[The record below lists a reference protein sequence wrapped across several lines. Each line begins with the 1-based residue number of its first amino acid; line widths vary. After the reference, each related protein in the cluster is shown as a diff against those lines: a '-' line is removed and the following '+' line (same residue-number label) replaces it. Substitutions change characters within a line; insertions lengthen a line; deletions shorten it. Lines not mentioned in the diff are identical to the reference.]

1 MTITVWEVKRGLII
15 SVRYNNGKECRILT
29 LKTPLPIDKSEIFEE
44 LEKAIE
50 IINRLVEISIP
61 CPESSSDT
69 INNSGNVIVDHIS
82 SVPVPKGPV
91 IEKKKRARV
100 DKEGIL
106 RKLRSEI
113 VVGVPFGIDDIRKII
128 DIYKDDNNLYYHID
142 EMIKNGDMTRDVDNT
157 GIFRLVD
164 KSKPRS
170 KSDDKSFNY
179 RKDLY
184 GK

>member
-1 MTITVWEVKRGLII
+1 MAITVWEVKRGMII
-15 SVRYNNGKECRILT
+15 SVRYNSGKECRILT
-29 LKTPLPIDKSEIFEE
+29 LKTPLPFDQSEIFEE
-44 LEKAIE
+44 LDRAIE
-50 IINRLVEISIP
+50 FINRLVGSYIP
-61 CPESSSDT
+61 CPESSSNI
-69 INNSGNVIVDHIS
+69 INNSGSVIVDVS
-82 SVPVPKGPV
+82 SVPVPKEPV

-100 DKEGIL
+100 DTEGIL

-128 DIYKDDNNLYYHID
+128 DIYKDDNNLYYHIE

-164 KSKPRS
+164 KSRPRS